1 MSWYTVNKNN
11 NLIDIKMVL
20 NNVMNKK
27 IMINKEIK
35 KYQFRLQVIFI

>member
-1 MSWYTVNKNN
+1 MSWYTVNKDN

-35 KYQFRLQVIFI
+35 KY